1 LEKRSL
7 LPIRFFDLV
16 GISFEQIV
24 TPKKP
29 LSPHDVNDEDH
40 VIPLTIKNANGRD
53 DELAIGVSIQLVGD

>member
-29 LSPHDVNDEDH
+29 FSPHDVNDEDR

-53 DELAIGVSIQLVGD
+53 DELAIWGSIQLVGD